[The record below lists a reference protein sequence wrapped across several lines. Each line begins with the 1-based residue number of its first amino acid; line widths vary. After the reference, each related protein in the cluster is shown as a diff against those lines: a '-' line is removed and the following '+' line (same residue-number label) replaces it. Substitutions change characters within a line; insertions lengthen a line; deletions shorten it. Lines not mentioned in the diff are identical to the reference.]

1 MGQVIDENV
10 AVLRFD
16 NKSFEANVRTS
27 LGTLEKLKQALQFNG
42 LDKGFSQIDAASG
55 KVTFSKLYDSVG
67 RIESRFSTFGIAGMT
82 VIQDITR
89 SLENLVSGAFRSA
102 EQAVGFV
109 FDKIYTGGKNRAL
122 NIEQAKF
129 LLDGLLDD
137 EAKVTQILEQAK
149 ESVADTAFGLDQ
161 AALAASNLVAS
172 GVEAGD
178 SLEKALSG
186 IAGIAATTNSDYSRI
201 AEIFSQISGY
211 GKVMSNDFLQ
221 LSTRGLN
228 GAAILADYFNEVK
241 DGSIEASD
249 AVKEVVNKVATGAK
263 VTEADIRDLT
273 RKGLI
278 SFEMFSNAMSEKFGA
293 HAKDA
298 NKTLTG
304 VLSNVNA
311 RFSQIGAKFI
321 EPLVEQEGPL
331 VSFFNKV
338 KDKLAEVRDGVDLFA
353 KLFDDTVIKV
363 LDVAGTYLDKI
374 DITGFLNKFDSFLN
388 PPVGKEAIEQLGLSE
403 DGLKSFQNT
412 LSQVAKEHNI
422 DLDKM
427 MGAEKS
433 FWDTLDEGWLSTNL
447 LTEAIKK
454 LTGAEKESTKQTGET
469 VDKLKELAKLV
480 INGEYGGGEERFA
493 ALTELGVDPQ
503 KVQDLVNKIYELAGG
518 TWEYDEATVQAAV
531 DALGLS
537 DELDNN
543 SEVADKDKEALR
555 KLQKSVEENQTPFDT
570 LSGIIGN
577 LHSVFESL
585 LGIVSDVTDAMGIG
599 FKDVFGDL
607 FPKDMDEAGKDFI
620 KGLEN
625 VNNFLISFK
634 IDESRFD
641 QIKRIFR
648 GIFSIASIVVKG
660 VSDIFGGVLPAFYK
674 DGEKGADT
682 LIETLASIGDKI
694 YEFSKNF
701 EVSQDT
707 IDKITRVLK
716 GVLAFGSI
724 VFNFLSALV
733 ENGLGPF
740 SGVLATVFEFILDKA
755 ALLGD
760 IIVDLNNKIS
770 ESDAFQTGIKKV
782 VDFFSN
788 LSVPQGLIDFFNG
801 IRDAIK
807 DAGDKIRNSGIS
819 GVLEAISNAVE
830 KFINS
835 VRNTDTSSAASVL
848 STIANAVGDFINRF
862 INFDTIAALVS
873 MALIMKLL
881 AYVMTFI
888 YKLVTLPAK
897 LINIASSVSGL
908 LTNLSVMFK
917 KIGRFFT
924 KLGIAS
930 LIFAIAAAFLMI
942 VKALSMLNQL
952 DESKLKQTIVM
963 TFLVAGVIIGIYS
976 AITAMDQKAHMSPS
990 LGSIAFIIVTAL
1002 AFGKIAKALA
1012 KLEGLSAGQ
1021 MVAGVLA
1028 IGGAIFVMTKL
1039 AEELSAL
1046 KTQLDIS
1053 VLAFPIL
1060 YAMGLQRI
1068 AKALVTISDVPGDQ
1082 LFVSMVVLLGSLAI
1096 MAEIAKQLSAL
1107 KLTLDISALAFP
1119 ILYAKGLKDIAQAL
1133 ATVSELPA
1141 DTLFSGMI
1149 ALLFSLY
1156 IMSEL
1161 ANRLSQLGTKLDVS
1175 ALAFPIAYAMG
1186 LKDIAKALA
1195 TISDIRADTLFTG
1208 MIALLGSLFIMA
1220 YIAEKLSDMKA
1231 KLSLSALVFPIA
1243 YAMGLKGI
1251 AKALATIS
1259 DIPRDQLVVGL
1270 VVLLG
1275 SLIIMA
1281 AIAEILSGLETKLSL
1296 TALIFPI
1303 AYAMGLKGIAK
1314 ALTALKDL
1322 TTDQITVGIVALLG
1336 SLIIMAAI
1344 AEILSGLETKLSLT
1358 ALVFP
1363 IAYAMGLKGIAKAL
1377 ATLKDLTQD
1386 QMVIGMVVLL
1396 GALII
1401 MAAIAEL
1408 LSGLETKLSLSALAF
1423 PIAYANALNTI
1434 AKSLVMLKDFT
1445 GDQLATSLFYL
1456 LGAIIIMAAVA
1467 EALSKLESKVSLS
1480 ALVFPI
1486 AMAAALLIAA
1496 LAIRVVGSMA
1506 SEDLMQGVQAL
1517 AVVIILLGAVI
1528 TVMGGFVAPLRSIAE
1543 VLMTFAID
1551 GVIIAAGFAILSV
1564 GFMFLAMG
1572 FKAMADVDI
1581 ETVIAGLIGL
1591 AGAMVIFGVA
1601 IAVISTLSVGG
1612 VFIILVASGL
1622 LILSI
1627 AAYVLAE
1634 ALVKLSTIFHSTTDE
1649 AANSGQA
1656 LHGAVSNALSSLLN
1670 FIISIA
1676 PYFLAA
1682 GAVIF
1687 AMLVLGVTGAPL
1699 LLLAGLG
1706 LLIATAVTYVRE
1718 NGVPNF
1724 LKAGAN
1730 LIKGFIV
1737 GIASLLPNALNT
1749 VGNFFNFIKDKVL
1762 GVLEEKSPSKFTEQ
1776 AGNWFIDGFTGGVES
1791 KSGEASDA
1799 ATSAAEDSKNSF
1811 LTELLGDE
1819 ELFDGGEEGM
1829 NQVLEG
1835 LMSKSPELEEGSSG
1849 MGEDAKN
1856 AFLTEYLSGNELF
1869 DGGAEGAG
1877 QLTEGM
1883 LSGSEDLNGAI
1894 NELISGGETDV
1905 SSFINNG
1912 MLEQDGRDFN
1922 ENIATGISTSSDRVS
1937 HAATSVS
1944 DEARREVDRTKSDW
1958 VDVGE
1963 HLAEGLGQGIK
1974 NKNSYVSGIAEKIIE
1989 NANNK
1994 AKQKAK
2000 VNSPSKV
2007 WMALGNSL
2015 DEGLI
2020 KGMIAMGSEVNYTA
2034 ERVIENV
2041 TLAAKKPMDDLSEL
2055 MSSGIVDSPVI
2066 TPVFDFSEIQNGA
2079 DRLYS
2084 MIDEAERISFNGNVE
2099 LASNAALS
2107 ISNDRDRKTKNDNQ
2121 MIDKLV
2127 DAISVLSELIG
2138 HTGNVYNV
2146 NGITYDDGSNVSAAI
2161 NMLIRAA
2168 KVGGRA

>member
-1251 AKALATIS
+1251 AKALAT
-1259 DIPRDQLVVGL
+1259 
-1270 VVLLG
+1270 
-1275 SLIIMA
+1275 
-1281 AIAEILSGLETKLSL
+1281 
-1296 TALIFPI
+1296 
-1303 AYAMGLKGIAK
+1303 
-1314 ALTALKDL
+1314 
-1322 TTDQITVGIVALLG
+1322 
-1336 SLIIMAAI
+1336 
-1344 AEILSGLETKLSLT
+1344 
-1358 ALVFP
+1358 
-1363 IAYAMGLKGIAKAL
+1363 
-1377 ATLKDLTQD
+1377 LKDLTQD